1 MLFIKQKII
10 HMIVISMIK
19 YYFVTLLTLCAL
31 HTFAQKDTVYFLY
44 KGSLY
49 GKQDSTLNRS
59 IRKKVEPDYRVLFE
73 VKGKDNAVFYFD
85 YHPVYNRKNLRN
97 IRRILASKKVFFL
110 SYLTELN
117 EREFIAKFGYVYLN
131 SGNFIF
137 FLVPLLDANAN
148 VVPCFQVTFIN
159 EFLML
164 EE

>member
-1 MLFIKQKII
+1 MKKAALL
-10 HMIVISMIK
+10 
-19 YYFVTLLTLCAL
+19 TLLTLCAL

-49 GKQDSTLNRS
+49 GKHDSTLNRS
-59 IRKKVEPDYRVLFE
+59 IRKKVEPDYSVRFV
-73 VKGKDNAVFYFD
+73 VKGKDNTVSEFCYFPD
-85 YHPVYNRKNLRN
+85 YNRINLRN

-131 SGNFIF
+131 RGNFAF
-137 FLVPLLDANAN
+137 FIVPLLDAGQDL
-148 VVPCFQVTFIN
+148 VPCFEVTFFS
-159 EFLML
+159 EFLMP